1 MLCGVKYMLRS
12 HSVEGAVSGFLHD
25 GLVVTLIAPL
35 RTSGKGGDARVVATP
50 EIHVHSF
57 SIPLR
62 DDKLAAARPVESR
75 SVVIGCVEVGPAS

>member
-1 MLCGVKYMLRS
+1 MLRS

-25 GLVVTLIAPL
+25 GLGITLIAPL
-35 RTSGKGGDARVVATP
+35 RTSGKGGGGARVVATP